1 MWGEKQMNLEK
12 KIREGFFESMY
23 KKMKNES
30 KKVFSKK

>member
-1 MWGEKQMNLEK
+1 MNLEK

-30 KKVFSKK
+30 KKVFSKNC

>member
-1 MWGEKQMNLEK
+1 MNLEK

-30 KKVFSKK
+30 KKVFNKK